1 MKTFWHLV
9 KRFFGSLK
17 QKTVSEEDLLWVE
30 NILSQEEMHLWQTM
44 PENDKCHS
52 IEVARRTGTLL
63 GKLEPEVLAAALLHD
78 VGKAKNQA
86 GLWVRVFAT
95 LLGLALPA
103 RKKERWAKKSGIT
116 GKIGQYLQHPAQG
129 ADLLRA
135 AGSVPLVIAWAEE
148 HHLPERAWTINPEI
162 GNILNA
168 ADND

>member
-78 VGKAKNQA
+78 VGKADAPLAAIAQQ
-86 GLWVRVFAT
+86 T
-95 LLGLALPA
+95 LELILILG
-103 RKKERWAKKSGIT
+103 G
-116 GKIGQYLQHPAQG
+116 GDDQYFPDPRQH
-129 ADLLRA
+129 
-135 AGSVPLVIAWAEE
+135 
-148 HHLPERAWTINPEI
+148 
-162 GNILNA
+162 
-168 ADND
+168 